1 MGVRAERG
9 ARLRRL
15 ARRRPLALVAL
26 YAAAAAVA
34 TAPGIGSFRWAFVA
48 GGAPGFGEAAGG
60 DHLQSVYR
68 FWLVGHQLERGAA
81 PWRDPYTF
89 QPLAGDQL
97 SLAGWP
103 FGLPFWP
110 LEAAFG
116 PVVAWNLLLL
126 ATIVAAGLATYGWLA
141 LLRLPPAAAAIGG
154 LAFALA
160 PYRLAQ
166 SGGHLLGW
174 TAVFLPLSL
183 WAYERARVATGP
195 ASRQAWGAL
204 AAGSLVSIPLSGQV
218 HLALGAVPL
227 ALAYGALRFR
237 RAPFFWLV
245 AAAGASVALG
255 LLIREAVIL
264 ESAAAGGRTL
274 DQVRM
279 FQAGWLDLVDRF
291 RGDRGLEQYVFVGW
305 LTPLAAL
312 AGVVLA
318 WRRRPAL
325 AALLGLAALLPLLL
339 ALGTHLPTYE
349 LLWRYVP
356 GFGYPRV
363 PGRLVPIACLALA
376 ALAAIASTWAL
387 QRAGP
392 RWRRAAFAAAL
403 LLVAGDLLVLPLR
416 ATAADPDNGAY
427 AMLARGASP
436 GRIVELPLF
445 EPGIHHGS
453 VYHYYAL
460 QAPRERPSGY
470 SSLAPTVAYSF
481 FWDMNRLNCGVA
493 LPGDWSRLRALGV
506 GTVLFHA
513 GAFAQSGRPGAW
525 FAWQLLQRRGYR
537 SAARGGRVWAF
548 PLVARA
554 GSPVQAAP
562 VPEPD
567 RSAPVFCEGW
577 DGWTMKERD
586 APLWV
591 FGEVDLEIEVAAPE
605 AIPAIVRV
613 DGGQPRRIEVDPSVT
628 LVVELRGNRWHRL
641 HFQVGALLD
650 TSPPQ
655 GLEIVR
661 LTFRRTEATTD
672 MAAP

>member
-1 MGVRAERG
+1 MDVRAARG
-9 ARLRRL
+9 PLLRRL
-15 ARRRPLALVAL
+15 APPRPPAPVGLTGPPAGG
-26 YAAAAAVA
+26 A
-34 TAPGIGSFRWAFVA
+34 TAPGIGSFRSAFVA
-48 GGAPGFGEAAGG
+48 GGAAGLGEAAGG

-68 FWLVGHQLERGAA
+68 FWLVGRQLERGAA

-89 QPLAGDQL
+89 QPLVADQP

-116 PVVAWNLLLL
+116 PVVAWNVLLL
-126 ATIVAAGLATYGWLA
+126 AVIVAAGLATYGWLR
-141 LLRLPPAAAAIGG
+141 LLRLPVAAATIGG

-174 TAVFLPLSL
+174 AAVFLPLSL
-183 WAYERARVATGP
+183 WAYERARIASGP

-218 HLALGAVPL
+218 HLALGAVPF
-227 ALAYGALRFR
+227 ALAYGALRHR
-237 RAPFFWLV
+237 GGPFLWRG
-245 AAAGASVALG
+245 AAAAAAVALG
-255 LLIREAVIL
+255 LFIREAAGAGA
-264 ESAAAGGRTL
+264 AAAGGRTL

-291 RGDRGLEQYVFVGW
+291 RGDKDLEQYVFVGW

-312 AGVVLA
+312 AGIALA
-318 WRRRPAL
+318 WRRRPRL
-325 AALLGLAALLPLLL
+325 AALLGLAAVLPLLL
-339 ALGTHLPTYE
+339 ALGTNLPTYE
-349 LLWRYVP
+349 LLWRHVP

-363 PGRLVPIACLALA
+363 PGRLMPIANLAFA
-376 ALAAIASTWAL
+376 ALVAVAAARAL
-387 QRAGP
+387 RRAGP
-392 RWRRAAFAAAL
+392 RWSAAAFAAAL

-416 ATAADPDNGAY
+416 ATAADPGNGAY
-427 AMLARGASP
+427 RALAREASP
-436 GRIVELPLF
+436 GRVVELPLF

-453 VYHYYAL
+453 IYHYYAM

-470 SSLAPTVAYSF
+470 SSLAPAVAYGF
-481 FWDMNRLNCGVA
+481 FWDLNRLNCGVD
-493 LPGDWSRLRALGV
+493 LPGDWNRLRALGV
-506 GTVLFHA
+506 RTLLFHA
-513 GAFAQSGRPGAW
+513 GAYAQSGRPGAW

-537 SAARGGRVWAF
+537 SSARGGRVWAF
-548 PLVARA
+548 PLVARS
-554 GSPVQAAP
+554 GSPVELAP

-577 DGWTMKERD
+577 AGWTMKERD

-591 FGEVDLEIEVAAPE
+591 FGETDLEIEVAAPK
-605 AIPAIVRV
+605 AIPAVVRV
-613 DGGQPRRIEVDPSVT
+613 DGGQPRRFEVDPSVT

-661 LTFRRTEATTD
+661 ITYRRGDTETEL
-672 MAAP
+672 AP

>member
-1 MGVRAERG
+1 MDVRAERG

-26 YAAAAAVA
+26 YAAAAAAA
-34 TAPGIGSFRWAFVA
+34 TAPGIGSFRSAFIA

-116 PVVAWNLLLL
+116 PVIAWNVLLL
-126 ATIVAAGLATYGWLA
+126 ATIVVAGLVTYGWLP

-174 TAVFLPLSL
+174 MAVFLPLSL

-218 HLALGAVPL
+218 HLALGAVPF
-227 ALAYGALRFR
+227 ALAYAALRFR

-245 AAAGASVALG
+245 AAAAASVALG
-255 LLIREAVIL
+255 LLIRETVIL

-312 AGVVLA
+312 AGLVLA

-339 ALGTHLPTYE
+339 ALGTNLPTYE

-363 PGRLVPIACLALA
+363 PGRLVPIAYLALA
-376 ALAAIASTWAL
+376 ALAAVAARRAL
-387 QRAGP
+387 RRAGP
-392 RWRRAAFAAAL
+392 TLAAPRPSPPRCSSSPAICSCCRCARR
-403 LLVAGDLLVLPLR
+403 PPTR
-416 ATAADPDNGAY
+416 ATRPTRRS
-427 AMLARGASP
+427 RGRAPGGSSSCPCSSPASTTEASTTTT
-436 GRIVELPLF
+436 RV
-445 EPGIHHGS
+445 
-453 VYHYYAL
+453 

-470 SSLAPTVAYSF
+470 SSLAPR
-481 FWDMNRLNCGVA
+481 RLQLLLGPEPAQLRRA
-493 LPGDWSRLRALGV
+493 LPGDGAGSSARRAHL
-506 GTVLFHA
+506 LFHA
-513 GAFAQSGRPGAW
+513 GAYEQSGRPGAW
-525 FAWQLLQRRGYR
+525 FAWQLLQRAGYR
-537 SAARGGRVWAF
+537 IVARGRPRLAVPAGRASGK
-548 PLVARA
+548 PPRR
-554 GSPVQAAP
+554 PAP

-567 RSAPVFCEGW
+567 RSAPV
-577 DGWTMKERD
+577 
-586 APLWV
+586 L
-591 FGEVDLEIEVAAPE
+591 
-605 AIPAIVRV
+605 
-613 DGGQPRRIEVDPSVT
+613 
-628 LVVELRGNRWHRL
+628 LRGL
-641 HFQVGALLD
+641 
-650 TSPPQ
+650 
-655 GLEIVR
+655 
-661 LTFRRTEATTD
+661 AT
-672 MAAP
+672 AGR